1 MSNQG
6 LRQASIRASTGTAG
20 TYEEDWLALFDD
32 DGIPAGTFN
41 ERLYA
46 WLAIE
51 TGLSG
56 RTLDE
61 LMVAWAVTQGVAT
74 WNQLGALTLTP
85 AAPPAAPVIDLLAI
99 SDRGASTTDNITN
112 DPLPQFSIDLPDDT
126 EAGDVVRLKVDGS
139 TVATHTL
146 TSGDLSGG
154 EFFMGAAPLAD
165 GTYDFTT
172 TLADAGGE
180 SVASNTETVTI
191 DTSLGAATLALAAGG
206 LITADTTPTMRVS
219 NAAAVE
225 NDIAEVR
232 SSTGTVLGT
241 KTWDATDAS
250 NGYADATLS
259 ALSVA
264 EHTLTAYVYGT
275 AGGSG
280 AGTFSAVTVEI
291 LEIAAALAIS
301 GTPVLTA
308 TEDTAY
314 AGFTASA
321 TGGVTPYVFSLQ
333 GTWPAGLSIDSGTG
347 VVSGTPTESG
357 SFASLSVRVTDD
369 EGSTDDLAT
378 FTLEVEAAAPAFA
391 LTFTDD
397 AVDPSDS
404 AAYPFAGMSFGAADA
419 TRRIIVGIAA
429 RHGTN
434 LTQSLGTVTIGGVT
448 ASVVKQSTSTNGGG
462 WEISAIVIA
471 DVPTGTTGDV
481 VVNITNGATRCGIA
495 VWSMIGASSGTAS
508 ATGSHENA
516 NPLTGNLNIPTN
528 GVAVGIA
535 TGTGGTSA
543 AWTNLT
549 ERVDAAME
557 STVLYSAADAT
568 FTTGGVT
575 ALTCT
580 WSVSPSTGPT
590 FAFATW
596 AP

>member
-1 MSNQG
+1 MLFPRDRTRLGFVASPAAEPPEEEVPIAPILTLLPASDLGSTSGDHISNDPFPQMAADFDDAA
-6 LRQASIRASTGTAG
+6 QAGETVRVYLDAGDTAG
-20 TYEEDWLALFDD
+20 ATLHDSFVLTSEMLS
-32 DGIPAGTFN
+32 GGTVPAGTFDAIPAG
-41 ERLYA
+41 A
-46 WLAIE
+46 WL
-51 TGLSG
+51 
-56 RTLDE
+56 
-61 LMVAWAVTQGVAT
+61 VT
-74 WNQLGALTLTP
+74 
-85 AAPPAAPVIDLLAI
+85 
-99 SDRGASTTDNITN
+99 ITHAN
-112 DPLPQFSIDLPDDT
+112 T
-126 EAGDVVRLKVDGS
+126 A
-139 TVATHTL
+139 
-146 TSGDLSGG
+146 
-154 EFFMGAAPLAD
+154 
-165 GTYDFTT
+165 
-172 TLADAGGE
+172 GE
-180 SVASNTETVTI
+180 SPHSNAEPYTMNQ
-191 DTSLGAATLALAAGG
+191 SLGPVALSVGVSDQ
-206 LITADTTPTMRVS
+206 TADTTPDVVLDLSGATVL
-219 NAAAVE
+219 AG
-225 NDIAEVR
+225 DHAEVIAAD
-232 SSTGTVLGT
+232 GTVLGT
-241 KTWDATDAS
+241 ADLTTATIAS
-250 NGYADATLS
+250 CPVTLS
-259 ALSVA
+259 SLAQGA
-264 EHTLTAYVYGT
+264 HTVRGYVWRDD
-275 AGGSG
+275 
-280 AGTFSAVTVEI
+280 GTFTELQSYTFTVN
-291 LEIAAALAIS
+291 AALAIS

-308 TEDTAY
+308 TEDSAY

-321 TGGVTPYVFSLQ
+321 TGGVTPYVFSLV
-333 GTWPAGLSIDSGTG
+333 GTWPAGISVDSGTG

-378 FTLEVEAAAPAFA
+378 FTLEVAAAAPAFA

-404 AAYPFAGMSFGAADA
+404 AAYTFAGMSFGAADA

-429 RHGTN
+429 RHGSN

-448 ASVVKQSTSTNGGG
+448 ASVVKQSTSTGGGG

-481 VVNITNGATRCGIA
+481 VVNITNGTTRCGIA

-580 WSVSPSTGPT
+580 WSVSPSAGPT